1 MRGKWNTKNNP
12 RDYGI
17 VQNCV
22 GIAELSKRRTCCC
35 RALVHFHLS
44 VFSSIFPL
52 NWTAKQSPQM
62 QPHSQGSLLPALRS
76 SLVRSTLQNSVCLL
90 SVYQFANQV
99 FYRSCMTTFVGERH
113 RSPTKSVVYL

>member
-35 RALVHFHLS
+35 QALVHFDFS
-44 VFSSIFPL
+44 AFSSIFPL

-62 QPHSQGSLLPALRS
+62 QPRSQGSLLPALRS
-76 SLVRSTLQNSVCLL
+76 SVVRSALQNSVCLL
-90 SVYQFANQV
+90 SVYQFAD
-99 FYRSCMTTFVGERH
+99 RSG
-113 RSPTKSVVYL
+113 LL